1 MNRTRAR
8 TGAFFA
14 TLIVFT
20 CVVLW
25 WSPRAQETA
34 ADEQPK
40 ALPAGQPVAM
50 PAGLT
55 GVLITLGLKDEKAT
69 DWNGE
74 VSVSAG
80 KVLRVDIVQGNPKAT
95 VEGNKFTVRS
105 IFPRKRKKRKP
116 GTSFIPW
123 CGSRSTRRRRPA
135 SR

>member
-80 KVLRVDIVQGNPKAT
+80 KVHRRSPKVAQGRPRSLPKT
-95 VEGNKFTVRS
+95 LT
-105 IFPRKRKKRKP
+105 PL
-116 GTSFIPW
+116 
-123 CGSRSTRRRRPA
+123 PA
-135 SR
+135 PHQG